1 MLVRYKLMVSEMGII
16 LLGTPEDVDI
26 VYSAWRHAAV
36 HKVNYAIT
44 RWVNS
49 DKYPNCYKT

>member
-1 MLVRYKLMVSEMGII
+1 MLEGVTTRAEMLVRYKLMVSEMGII

-36 HKVNYAIT
+36 HIK
-44 RWVNS
+44 
-49 DKYPNCYKT
+49 